1 MIMMGLADFNLTPK
15 AKKGLKDSKK
25 FAKDNGHDLVTTAHL
40 VYGCLSNLSDTC
52 SLRISSY
59 DIDLNKELFQDIFE
73 KYVKQNAD
81 YFLSKKG
88 QGGWHE
94 DVNETIRSAKE
105 FSDMFD
111 SYFIGIEHVLY
122 VVLDEDNAFIK
133 FLAQNGI
140 NVMLIKDILEEYLS
154 EDILPPLGQMM
165 HSFNEEAEGFIND
178 RDHQAS
184 PPQISKYCV
193 NLNEEFLIKGGS
205 TISGRD
211 KEINQLIEILSKKNK
226 SNAILVGDAGVGKTA
241 IAEGLA
247 QQIVAQEVP
256 PHMALMQICSV
267 DISAMV
273 AGSKYRGEF
282 EEKFKALI
290 AEAERNPQVI
300 LFFDEIHTIIGAGNT
315 QGSVDASNMLKPAL
329 ARGDIK
335 CIGAT
340 TTQEYKKYFEKDT
353 ALKRRFDQIQVEEP
367 SKDATKDIV
376 MKTISYYEEF
386 HNVKYTECNIDTIIN
401 FSDKYLSNRKFPD
414 KAFDI
419 IDQLGART
427 RIKYN
432 KTPDDVEAVRSSF
445 YDFLTEDNNDEE
457 LDEEKFTLLLKEY
470 LQAMSRC
477 QENKGQK
484 QKIRQRDILAI
495 FQEKTGLSPKA
506 ISEKDSSFTSFSKR
520 MNSEVFGQEK
530 NIEIINNAL
539 SCSKAG
545 LNDPKKPLSNFLFV
559 GATSVGKT
567 YTAKKIAK
575 YFFGNEKSLLQLNMG
590 EYQDKTSIS
599 KLIGANAGYVGY
611 DEGGLLTEFV
621 RNNPNCVI
629 LFDEVEK
636 CEPKVLDVLLHILD
650 EGYATDNLNRDID
663 FTNTV
668 IIMTSNIGHKEKS
681 EKSMGF
687 VPTKR
692 NEKEVYTDSVK
703 KHFKPELLSRIDEVV
718 VFNELGEG
726 ELKQIIRKELD
737 EIKRRL
743 GGRGIQVA
751 FKKSLEIHVFNKI
764 KNDKNHARQIKN
776 VVKSLVQVPMSNFII
791 KNRNIEKISIN
802 IVDKSLEFV

>member
-1 MIMMGLADFNLTPK
+1 MMGLADFNLTPK

-25 FAKDNGHDLVTTAHL
+25 FARDNGHNLVTTAHL

-52 SLRISSY
+52 SLRLLSY
-59 DIDLNKELFQDIFE
+59 DINLDAELFKGIFK
-73 KYVKQNAD
+73 KYVNQNED

-94 DVNETIRSAKE
+94 DVSETIRSAKD

-122 VVLDEDNAFIK
+122 VVLDEDDMFVK
-133 FLAQNGI
+133 FLSQNGI
-140 NVMLIKDILEEYLS
+140 NVMLLKDLLEEYLS
-154 EDILPPLGQMM
+154 EDVRLGQIR
-165 HSFNEEAEGFIND
+165 HSFGDEAEDFIN
-178 RDHQAS
+178 HKGVEEEL
-184 PPQISKYCV
+184 PQISKYCI
-193 NLNEEFLIKGGS
+193 NLNEEFGLKGGF

-211 KEINQLIEILSKKNK
+211 KEISQLVEVLSKKNK

-247 QQIVAQEVP
+247 QKIVSQEVP
-256 PHMALMQICSV
+256 THMSLMQICSV

-290 AEAERNPQVI
+290 HEAENHPHII
-300 LFFDEIHTIIGAGNT
+300 LFFDEIHTIIGAGNS
-315 QGSVDASNMLKPAL
+315 QGAVDASNMLKPAL
-329 ARGDIK
+329 ARGNIK

-353 ALKRRFDQIQVEEP
+353 AMKRRFDKIQVEEP
-367 SKDATKDIV
+367 SKGATKDIV

-386 HNVKYTECNIDTIIN
+386 HNVNYSEANIDTIIE
-401 FSDKYLSNRKFPD
+401 FSEKYLSNRKFPD

-432 KTPDDVEAVRSSF
+432 KTPEDVQSVRSSF
-445 YDFLTEDNNDEE
+445 YNFVTEDNDEE
-457 LDEEKFTLLLKEY
+457 LNEEKFTSLLKEY
-470 LQAMSRC
+470 LQSISRC
-477 QENKGQK
+477 QENRGRK
-484 QKIRQRDILAI
+484 QKIRQKDILAI

-506 ISEKDSSFTSFSKR
+506 ISEKDSSFTSFSKK

-530 NIEIINNAL
+530 NIEIINNTL

-545 LNDPKKPLSNFLFV
+545 LNDPKKPLGNFLFI

-567 YTAKKIAK
+567 YTAKNIAK
-575 YFFGNEKSLLQLNMG
+575 HFFGNEKSLLQLNMS
-590 EYQDKTSIS
+590 EYQDKTAIS

-621 RNNPNCVI
+621 RDNPNSVI

-650 EGYATDNLNRDID
+650 EGYATDNLNRKID
-663 FTNTV
+663 FTKTV
-668 IIMTSNIGHKEKS
+668 IIMTSNVGHKEKS
-681 EKSMGF
+681 KNSMGF
-687 VPTKR
+687 APTKQ
-692 NEKEVYTDSVK
+692 NEKEVYNDSVK
-703 KHFKPELLSRIDEVV
+703 KHFRPELLARVDEVV
-718 VFNELGEG
+718 IFNELGEH
-726 ELKQIIRKELD
+726 ELKLIIRKELK
-737 EIKRRL
+737 EIKERL
-743 GGRGIQVA
+743 EVREIKVV
-751 FKKSLEIHVFNKI
+751 FKKNLEIHVFNKI

-776 VVKSLVQVPMSNFII
+776 VVKSLIQVPISNFII
-791 KNRNIEKISIN
+791 KNRDIKEISIN
-802 IVDKSLEFV
+802 VVDKSLEFA

>member
-1 MIMMGLADFNLTPK
+1 MMGLADFNLTPK

-40 VYGCLSNLSDTC
+40 VYGCLSNLSDSC
-52 SLRISSY
+52 SLRLLSY
-59 DIDLNKELFQDIFE
+59 DIDLNAELFKGIFK
-73 KYVKQNAD
+73 KYVNQNED

-94 DVNETIRSAKE
+94 DVSETIRSAKD

-122 VVLDEDNAFIK
+122 VVLDEDDMFVK
-133 FLAQNGI
+133 FLSQNGI
-140 NVMLIKDILEEYLS
+140 NVMLLKDLLEEYLS
-154 EDILPPLGQMM
+154 EDVRLGQIR
-165 HSFNEEAEGFIND
+165 HSFDDEAEDFIN
-178 RDHQAS
+178 HKGVEEEL
-184 PPQISKYCV
+184 PQISKYCI
-193 NLNEEFLIKGGS
+193 NLNEEFGLKGGF

-211 KEINQLIEILSKKNK
+211 KEISQLVEVLSKKNK

-247 QQIVAQEVP
+247 QKIVSQEVP
-256 PHMALMQICSV
+256 THMSLMQICSV

-290 AEAERNPQVI
+290 HEAENHPHII
-300 LFFDEIHTIIGAGNT
+300 LFFDEIHTIIGAGNS
-315 QGSVDASNMLKPAL
+315 QGAVDASNMLKPAL
-329 ARGDIK
+329 ARGNIK

-353 ALKRRFDQIQVEEP
+353 AMKRRFDKIQVEEP
-367 SKDATKDIV
+367 SKGATKDIV

-386 HNVKYTECNIDTIIN
+386 HNVNYSEANIDTIIE
-401 FSDKYLSNRKFPD
+401 FSEKYLSNRKFPD

-427 RIKYN
+427 RIKYS
-432 KTPDDVEAVRSSF
+432 KTPEDVQSVRSSF
-445 YDFLTEDNNDEE
+445 YNFVTEDNDEE
-457 LDEEKFTLLLKEY
+457 LNEEKFTSLLKEY
-470 LQAMSRC
+470 LQSISRC
-477 QENKGQK
+477 QENRGRK
-484 QKIRQRDILAI
+484 QKIRQKDILAI

-506 ISEKDSSFTSFSKR
+506 ISEKDSSFTSFSKK

-530 NIEIINNAL
+530 NIEIINNTL

-545 LNDPKKPLSNFLFV
+545 LNDPKKPLGNFLFI

-567 YTAKKIAK
+567 YTAKNIAK
-575 YFFGNEKSLLQLNMG
+575 HFFGNEKSLLQLNMS
-590 EYQDKTSIS
+590 EYQDKTAIS

-621 RNNPNCVI
+621 RDNPNSVI

-650 EGYATDNLNRDID
+650 EGYATDNLNRKID
-663 FTNTV
+663 FTKTV
-668 IIMTSNIGHKEKS
+668 IIMTSNVGHKEKS
-681 EKSMGF
+681 KNSMGF
-687 VPTKR
+687 APTEQ
-692 NEKEVYTDSVK
+692 NEKEVYNDSVK
-703 KHFKPELLSRIDEVV
+703 KHFRPELLARVDEVV
-718 VFNELGEG
+718 IFNELGEH
-726 ELKQIIRKELD
+726 ELKLIIRKELK
-737 EIKRRL
+737 EIKERL
-743 GGRGIQVA
+743 EVREIKVV
-751 FKKSLEIHVFNKI
+751 FKKNLEIHVFNKI

-776 VVKSLVQVPMSNFII
+776 VVKSLIQVPISNFII
-791 KNRNIEKISIN
+791 KNRDIKEISIN
-802 IVDKSLEFV
+802 VVDKSLEFA

>member
-1 MIMMGLADFNLTPK
+1 MMGLADFNLTPK

-40 VYGCLSNLSDTC
+40 VYGCLSNLSDSC
-52 SLRISSY
+52 SLRLLSY
-59 DIDLNKELFQDIFE
+59 DIDLNAELFKVIFK
-73 KYVKQNAD
+73 KYVNQNKD

-94 DVNETIRSAKE
+94 DVSETIRSAKD

-122 VVLDEDNAFIK
+122 VVLDEDDMFVK
-133 FLAQNGI
+133 FLSQNGI
-140 NVMLIKDILEEYLS
+140 NVMLLKDLLEEYLS
-154 EDILPPLGQMM
+154 EDIPLGRIM
-165 HSFNEEAEGFIND
+165 HSFDDEAEDFIN
-178 RDHQAS
+178 RTGVEEEL
-184 PPQISKYCV
+184 PEISKYCI
-193 NLNEEFLIKGGS
+193 NLNEEFGLKGGF

-211 KEINQLIEILSKKNK
+211 EEINQLVEVLSKKNK

-247 QQIVAQEVP
+247 QKIVSQEVP
-256 PHMALMQICSV
+256 THMSLMQICSV

-290 AEAERNPQVI
+290 HEAENHPHII
-300 LFFDEIHTIIGAGNT
+300 LFFDEIHTIIGAGNS
-315 QGSVDASNMLKPAL
+315 QGAVDASNMLKPAL
-329 ARGDIK
+329 ARGNIK

-353 ALKRRFDQIQVEEP
+353 AMKRRFDKIQVEEP
-367 SKDATKDIV
+367 SKGATKDIV

-386 HNVKYTECNIDTIIN
+386 HNVNYSEANIDTIIE
-401 FSDKYLSNRKFPD
+401 FSEKYLSNRKFPD

-427 RIKYN
+427 RIKYS
-432 KTPDDVEAVRSSF
+432 KTPEDVQSVRSSF
-445 YDFLTEDNNDEE
+445 YNFVTEDNDEE
-457 LDEEKFTLLLKEY
+457 LNEEKFTSLLKEY
-470 LQAMSRC
+470 LQSISRC
-477 QENKGQK
+477 QENRGRK
-484 QKIRQRDILAI
+484 QKIRQKDILAI

-506 ISEKDSSFTSFSKR
+506 ISEKDSSFTSFSKK

-530 NIEIINNAL
+530 NIEIINNTL

-545 LNDPKKPLSNFLFV
+545 LNDPKKPLGNFLFI

-567 YTAKKIAK
+567 YTAKNIAK
-575 YFFGNEKSLLQLNMG
+575 HFFGNEKSLLQLNMS
-590 EYQDKTSIS
+590 EYQDKTAIS

-621 RNNPNCVI
+621 RDNPNSVI

-650 EGYATDNLNRDID
+650 EGYATDNLNRKID
-663 FTNTV
+663 FTKTV
-668 IIMTSNIGHKEKS
+668 IIMTSNVGHKEKS
-681 EKSMGF
+681 KNSMGF
-687 VPTKR
+687 APTKQ
-692 NEKEVYTDSVK
+692 NEKEVYNDSVK
-703 KHFKPELLSRIDEVV
+703 KHFRPELLARVDEVV
-718 VFNELGEG
+718 IFNELGEH
-726 ELKQIIRKELD
+726 ELKLIIRKELK
-737 EIKRRL
+737 EIKERL
-743 GGRGIQVA
+743 EVREIKVV
-751 FKKSLEIHVFNKI
+751 FKKNLEIHVFNKI

-776 VVKSLVQVPMSNFII
+776 VVKSLIQVPISNFII
-791 KNRNIEKISIN
+791 KNRDIKEISIN
-802 IVDKSLEFV
+802 VVDKSLEFA

>member
-1 MIMMGLADFNLTPK
+1 MMGLADFNLTPK

-40 VYGCLSNLSDTC
+40 VYGCLSNLSDSC
-52 SLRISSY
+52 SLRLLSY
-59 DIDLNKELFQDIFE
+59 DIDLNAELFKVIFK
-73 KYVKQNAD
+73 KYVNQNKD

-94 DVNETIRSAKE
+94 DVSETIRSAKD

-122 VVLDEDNAFIK
+122 VVLDEDDMFVK
-133 FLAQNGI
+133 FLSQNGI
-140 NVMLIKDILEEYLS
+140 NVMLLKDLLEEYLS
-154 EDILPPLGQMM
+154 EDVRLGQIR
-165 HSFNEEAEGFIND
+165 HSFDDEAEDFIN
-178 RDHQAS
+178 HKGVEEEL
-184 PPQISKYCV
+184 PQISKYCI
-193 NLNEEFLIKGGS
+193 NLNEEFGLKGGF

-211 KEINQLIEILSKKNK
+211 KEISQLVEVLSKKNK

-247 QQIVAQEVP
+247 QKIVSQEVP
-256 PHMALMQICSV
+256 THMSLMQICSV

-290 AEAERNPQVI
+290 HEAENHPHII
-300 LFFDEIHTIIGAGNT
+300 LFFDEIHTIIGAGNS
-315 QGSVDASNMLKPAL
+315 QGAVDASNMLKPAL
-329 ARGDIK
+329 ARGNIK

-353 ALKRRFDQIQVEEP
+353 AMKRRFDKIQVEEP
-367 SKDATKDIV
+367 SKGATKDIV

-386 HNVKYTECNIDTIIN
+386 HNVNYSEANIDTIIE
-401 FSDKYLSNRKFPD
+401 FSEKYLSNRKFPD

-427 RIKYN
+427 RIKYS
-432 KTPDDVEAVRSSF
+432 KTPEDVQSVRSSF
-445 YDFLTEDNNDEE
+445 YNFVTEDNDEE
-457 LDEEKFTLLLKEY
+457 LNEEKFTSLLKEY
-470 LQAMSRC
+470 LQSISRC
-477 QENKGQK
+477 QENRGRK
-484 QKIRQRDILAI
+484 QKIRQKDILAI

-506 ISEKDSSFTSFSKR
+506 ISEKDSSFTSFSKK

-530 NIEIINNAL
+530 NIEIINNTL

-545 LNDPKKPLSNFLFV
+545 LNDPKKPLGNFLFI

-567 YTAKKIAK
+567 YTAKNIAK
-575 YFFGNEKSLLQLNMG
+575 HFFGNEKSLLQLNMS
-590 EYQDKTSIS
+590 EYQDKTAIS

-621 RNNPNCVI
+621 RDNPNSVI

-650 EGYATDNLNRDID
+650 EGYATDNLNRKID
-663 FTNTV
+663 FTKTV
-668 IIMTSNIGHKEKS
+668 IVMTSNVGHKEKS
-681 EKSMGF
+681 KNSMGF
-687 VPTKR
+687 APTKQ
-692 NEKEVYTDSVK
+692 NEKEVYNDSVK
-703 KHFKPELLSRIDEVV
+703 KHFRPELLARVDEVV
-718 VFNELGEG
+718 IFNELGEH
-726 ELKQIIRKELD
+726 ELKLIIRKELK
-737 EIKRRL
+737 EIKERL
-743 GGRGIQVA
+743 EVREIKVV
-751 FKKSLEIHVFNKI
+751 FKKNLEIHVFNKI

-776 VVKSLVQVPMSNFII
+776 VVKSLIQVPISNFII
-791 KNRNIEKISIN
+791 KNRDIKEISIN
-802 IVDKSLEFV
+802 VVDKSLEFA

>member
-40 VYGCLSNLSDTC
+40 VYGCLSNLSDSC
-52 SLRISSY
+52 SLRLLSY
-59 DIDLNKELFQDIFE
+59 DIDLNAELFKVIFK
-73 KYVKQNAD
+73 KYVNQNKD

-94 DVNETIRSAKE
+94 DVSETIRSAKD

-122 VVLDEDNAFIK
+122 VVLDEDDMFVK
-133 FLAQNGI
+133 FLSQNGI
-140 NVMLIKDILEEYLS
+140 NVMLLKDLLEEYLS
-154 EDILPPLGQMM
+154 EDVRLGQIR
-165 HSFNEEAEGFIND
+165 HSFDDEAEDFIN
-178 RDHQAS
+178 HKGVEEEL
-184 PPQISKYCV
+184 PQISKYCI
-193 NLNEEFLIKGGS
+193 NLNEEFGLKGGF

-211 KEINQLIEILSKKNK
+211 KEISQLVEVLSKKNK

-247 QQIVAQEVP
+247 QKIVSQEVP
-256 PHMALMQICSV
+256 THMSLMQICSV

-290 AEAERNPQVI
+290 HEAENHPHII
-300 LFFDEIHTIIGAGNT
+300 LFFDEIHTIIGAGNS
-315 QGSVDASNMLKPAL
+315 QGAVDASNMLKPAL
-329 ARGDIK
+329 ARGNIK

-353 ALKRRFDQIQVEEP
+353 AMKRRFDKIQVEEP
-367 SKDATKDIV
+367 SKGATKDIV

-386 HNVKYTECNIDTIIN
+386 HNVNYSEANIDTIIE
-401 FSDKYLSNRKFPD
+401 FSEKYLSNRKFPD

-427 RIKYN
+427 RIKYS
-432 KTPDDVEAVRSSF
+432 KTPEDVQSVRSSF
-445 YDFLTEDNNDEE
+445 YNFVTEDNDEE
-457 LDEEKFTLLLKEY
+457 LNEEKFTSLLKEY
-470 LQAMSRC
+470 LQSISRC
-477 QENKGQK
+477 QENRGRK
-484 QKIRQRDILAI
+484 QKIRQKDILAI

-506 ISEKDSSFTSFSKR
+506 ISEKDSSFTSFSKK

-530 NIEIINNAL
+530 NIEIINNTL

-545 LNDPKKPLSNFLFV
+545 LNDPKKPLGNFLFI

-567 YTAKKIAK
+567 YTAKNIAK
-575 YFFGNEKSLLQLNMG
+575 HFFGNEKSLLQLNMS
-590 EYQDKTSIS
+590 EYQDKTAIS

-621 RNNPNCVI
+621 RDNPNSVI

-650 EGYATDNLNRDID
+650 EGYATDNLNRKID
-663 FTNTV
+663 FTKTV
-668 IIMTSNIGHKEKS
+668 IVMTSNVGHKEKS
-681 EKSMGF
+681 KNSMGF
-687 VPTKR
+687 APTKQ
-692 NEKEVYTDSVK
+692 NEKEVYNDSVK
-703 KHFKPELLSRIDEVV
+703 KHFRPELLARVDEVV
-718 VFNELGEG
+718 IFNELGEH
-726 ELKQIIRKELD
+726 ELKLIIRKELK
-737 EIKRRL
+737 EIKERL
-743 GGRGIQVA
+743 EVREIKVV
-751 FKKSLEIHVFNKI
+751 FKKNLEIHVFNKI

-776 VVKSLVQVPMSNFII
+776 VVKSLIQVPISNFII
-791 KNRNIEKISIN
+791 KNRDIKEISIN
-802 IVDKSLEFV
+802 VVDKSLEFA

>member
-1 MIMMGLADFNLTPK
+1 MMGLADFNLTPK

-40 VYGCLSNLSDTC
+40 VYGCLSNLSDSC
-52 SLRISSY
+52 SLRLLSY
-59 DIDLNKELFQDIFE
+59 DIDLNAELFKVIFK
-73 KYVKQNAD
+73 KYVNQNKD

-94 DVNETIRSAKE
+94 DVSETIRSAKD

-122 VVLDEDNAFIK
+122 VVLDEDDMFVK
-133 FLAQNGI
+133 FLSQNGI
-140 NVMLIKDILEEYLS
+140 NVMLLKDLLEEYLS
-154 EDILPPLGQMM
+154 EDVRLGQIR
-165 HSFNEEAEGFIND
+165 HSFDDEAEDFIN
-178 RDHQAS
+178 HKGVEEEL
-184 PPQISKYCV
+184 PQISKYCI
-193 NLNEEFLIKGGS
+193 NLNEEFGLKGGF

-211 KEINQLIEILSKKNK
+211 KEISQLVEVLSKKNK

-247 QQIVAQEVP
+247 QKIVSQEVP
-256 PHMALMQICSV
+256 THMSLMQICSV

-290 AEAERNPQVI
+290 HEAENHPHII
-300 LFFDEIHTIIGAGNT
+300 LFFDEIHTIIGAGNS
-315 QGSVDASNMLKPAL
+315 QGAVDASNMLKPAL
-329 ARGDIK
+329 ARGNIK

-353 ALKRRFDQIQVEEP
+353 AMKRRFDKIQVEEP
-367 SKDATKDIV
+367 SKGATKDIV

-386 HNVKYTECNIDTIIN
+386 HNVNYSEANIDTIIE
-401 FSDKYLSNRKFPD
+401 FSEKYLSNRKFPD

-427 RIKYN
+427 RIKYS
-432 KTPDDVEAVRSSF
+432 KTPEDVQSVRSSF
-445 YDFLTEDNNDEE
+445 YNFVTEDNDEE
-457 LDEEKFTLLLKEY
+457 LNEEKFTSLLKEY
-470 LQAMSRC
+470 LQSISRC
-477 QENKGQK
+477 QENRGRK
-484 QKIRQRDILAI
+484 QKIRQKDILAI

-506 ISEKDSSFTSFSKR
+506 ISEKDSSFTSFSKK

-530 NIEIINNAL
+530 NIEIINNTL

-545 LNDPKKPLSNFLFV
+545 LNDPKKPLGNFLFI

-567 YTAKKIAK
+567 YTAKNIAK
-575 YFFGNEKSLLQLNMG
+575 HFFGNEKSLLQLNMS
-590 EYQDKTSIS
+590 EYQDKTAIS

-621 RNNPNCVI
+621 RDNPNSVI

-650 EGYATDNLNRDID
+650 EGYATDNLNRKID
-663 FTNTV
+663 FTKTV
-668 IIMTSNIGHKEKS
+668 IIMTSNVGHKEKS
-681 EKSMGF
+681 KNSMGF
-687 VPTKR
+687 APTKQ
-692 NEKEVYTDSVK
+692 NEKEVYNDSVK
-703 KHFKPELLSRIDEVV
+703 KHFRPELLARVDEVV
-718 VFNELGEG
+718 IFNELGEH
-726 ELKQIIRKELD
+726 ELKLIIRKELK
-737 EIKRRL
+737 EIKERL
-743 GGRGIQVA
+743 EVREIKVV
-751 FKKSLEIHVFNKI
+751 FKKNLEIHVFNKI

-776 VVKSLVQVPMSNFII
+776 VVKSLIQVPISNFII
-791 KNRNIEKISIN
+791 KNRDIKEISIN
-802 IVDKSLEFV
+802 VVDKSLEFA

>member
-1 MIMMGLADFNLTPK
+1 MMGLADFNLTPK

-40 VYGCLSNLSDTC
+40 VYGCLSNLSDSC
-52 SLRISSY
+52 SLRLLSY
-59 DIDLNKELFQDIFE
+59 DIDLNAELFKGIFK
-73 KYVKQNAD
+73 KYVNQNED

-94 DVNETIRSAKE
+94 DVSETIRSAKD

-122 VVLDEDNAFIK
+122 VVLDEDDMFVK
-133 FLAQNGI
+133 FLSQNGI
-140 NVMLIKDILEEYLS
+140 NVMLLKDLLEEYLS
-154 EDILPPLGQMM
+154 EDVRLGQIR
-165 HSFNEEAEGFIND
+165 HSFDDEAEDFIN
-178 RDHQAS
+178 HKGVEEEL
-184 PPQISKYCV
+184 PQISKYCI
-193 NLNEEFLIKGGS
+193 NLNEEFGLKGGF

-211 KEINQLIEILSKKNK
+211 KEISQLVEVLSKKNK

-247 QQIVAQEVP
+247 QKIVSQEVP
-256 PHMALMQICSV
+256 THMSLMQICSV

-290 AEAERNPQVI
+290 HEAENHPHII
-300 LFFDEIHTIIGAGNT
+300 LFFDEIHTIIGAGNS
-315 QGSVDASNMLKPAL
+315 QGAVDASNMLKPAL
-329 ARGDIK
+329 ARGNIK

-353 ALKRRFDQIQVEEP
+353 AMKRRFDKIQVEEP
-367 SKDATKDIV
+367 SKGATKDIV

-386 HNVKYTECNIDTIIN
+386 HNVNYSEANIDTIIE
-401 FSDKYLSNRKFPD
+401 FSEKYLSNRKFPD

-427 RIKYN
+427 RIKYS
-432 KTPDDVEAVRSSF
+432 KTPEDVQSVRSSF
-445 YDFLTEDNNDEE
+445 YNFVTEDNDEE
-457 LDEEKFTLLLKEY
+457 LNEEKFTSLLKEY
-470 LQAMSRC
+470 LQSISRC
-477 QENKGQK
+477 QENRGRK
-484 QKIRQRDILAI
+484 QKIRQKDILAI

-506 ISEKDSSFTSFSKR
+506 ISEKDSSFTSFSKK

-530 NIEIINNAL
+530 NIEIINNTL

-545 LNDPKKPLSNFLFV
+545 LNDPKKPLGNFLFI

-567 YTAKKIAK
+567 YTAKNIAK
-575 YFFGNEKSLLQLNMG
+575 HFFGNEKSLLQLNMS
-590 EYQDKTSIS
+590 EYQDKTAIS

-621 RNNPNCVI
+621 RDNPNSVI

-650 EGYATDNLNRDID
+650 EGYATDNLNRKID
-663 FTNTV
+663 FTKTV
-668 IIMTSNIGHKEKS
+668 IIMTSNVGHKEKS
-681 EKSMGF
+681 KNSMGF
-687 VPTKR
+687 APTKQ
-692 NEKEVYTDSVK
+692 NEKEVYNDSVK
-703 KHFKPELLSRIDEVV
+703 KHFRPELLARVDEVV
-718 VFNELGEG
+718 IFNELGEH
-726 ELKQIIRKELD
+726 ELKLIIRKELK
-737 EIKRRL
+737 EIKERL
-743 GGRGIQVA
+743 EVREIKVV
-751 FKKSLEIHVFNKI
+751 FKKNLEIHVFNKI

-776 VVKSLVQVPMSNFII
+776 VVKSLIQVPISNFII
-791 KNRNIEKISIN
+791 KNRDIKEISIN
-802 IVDKSLEFV
+802 VVDKSLEFA

>member
-40 VYGCLSNLSDTC
+40 VYGCLSNLSDSC
-52 SLRISSY
+52 SLRLLSY
-59 DIDLNKELFQDIFE
+59 DIDLNAELFKVIFK
-73 KYVKQNAD
+73 KYVNQNKD

-94 DVNETIRSAKE
+94 DVSETIRSAKD

-122 VVLDEDNAFIK
+122 VVLDEDDIFVK
-133 FLAQNGI
+133 FLSQNGI
-140 NVMLIKDILEEYLS
+140 NVMLLKDLLEEYLS
-154 EDILPPLGQMM
+154 EDIPLGRIM
-165 HSFNEEAEGFIND
+165 HSFDDEAEDFIN
-178 RDHQAS
+178 RTGVEEEL
-184 PPQISKYCV
+184 PEISKYCI
-193 NLNEEFLIKGGS
+193 NLNEEFGLKGGF

-211 KEINQLIEILSKKNK
+211 EEINQLVEVLSKKNK

-247 QQIVAQEVP
+247 QKIVSQEVP
-256 PHMALMQICSV
+256 THMSLMQICSV

-290 AEAERNPQVI
+290 HEAENHPHII
-300 LFFDEIHTIIGAGNT
+300 LFFDEIHTIIGAGNS
-315 QGSVDASNMLKPAL
+315 QGAVDASNMLKPAL
-329 ARGDIK
+329 ARGNIK

-353 ALKRRFDQIQVEEP
+353 AMKRRFDKIQVEEP
-367 SKDATKDIV
+367 SKGATKDIV

-386 HNVKYTECNIDTIIN
+386 HNVNYSEANIDTIIE
-401 FSDKYLSNRKFPD
+401 FSEKYLSNRKFPD

-427 RIKYN
+427 RIKYS
-432 KTPDDVEAVRSSF
+432 KTPEDVQSVRSSF
-445 YDFLTEDNNDEE
+445 YNFVTEDNDEE
-457 LDEEKFTLLLKEY
+457 LNEEKFTSLLKEY
-470 LQAMSRC
+470 LQSISRC
-477 QENKGQK
+477 QENRGRK
-484 QKIRQRDILAI
+484 QKIRQKDILAI

-506 ISEKDSSFTSFSKR
+506 ISEKDSSFTSFSKK

-530 NIEIINNAL
+530 NIEIINNTL

-545 LNDPKKPLSNFLFV
+545 LNDPKKPLGNFLFI

-567 YTAKKIAK
+567 YTAKNIAK
-575 YFFGNEKSLLQLNMG
+575 HFFGNEKSLLQLNMS
-590 EYQDKTSIS
+590 EYQDKTAIS

-621 RNNPNCVI
+621 RDNPNSVI

-650 EGYATDNLNRDID
+650 EGYATDNLNRKID
-663 FTNTV
+663 FTKTV
-668 IIMTSNIGHKEKS
+668 IVMTSNVGHKEKS
-681 EKSMGF
+681 KNSMGF
-687 VPTKR
+687 APTKQ
-692 NEKEVYTDSVK
+692 NEKEVYNDSVK
-703 KHFKPELLSRIDEVV
+703 KHFRPELLARVDEVV
-718 VFNELGEG
+718 IFNELGEH
-726 ELKQIIRKELD
+726 ELKLIIRKELK
-737 EIKRRL
+737 EIKERL
-743 GGRGIQVA
+743 EVREIKVV
-751 FKKSLEIHVFNKI
+751 FKKNLEIHVFNKI

-776 VVKSLVQVPMSNFII
+776 VVKSLIQVPISNFII
-791 KNRNIEKISIN
+791 KNRDIKEISIN
-802 IVDKSLEFV
+802 VVDKSLEFA

>member
-1 MIMMGLADFNLTPK
+1 MMGLADFNLTPK

-40 VYGCLSNLSDTC
+40 VYGCLLNISDSC
-52 SLRISSY
+52 SLRLKSY
-59 DIDLNKELFQDIFE
+59 DVDLNIELFKDIFQ
-73 KYVKQNAD
+73 KYVEQNKD

-94 DVNETIRSAKE
+94 DVNQTIRSAKD

-122 VVLDEDNAFIK
+122 VILDEDNAFVK
-133 FLAQNGI
+133 YLSQNGI
-140 NVMLIKDILEEYLS
+140 DVILTKDLIEGYILEDS
-154 EDILPPLGQMM
+154 IPPLGQMRR
-165 HSFNEEAEGFIND
+165 SFDAETEEFVNIEDLQG
-178 RDHQAS
+178 
-184 PPQISKYCV
+184 PLPQISKYCV
-193 NLNEEFLIKGGS
+193 NLNEEFMSNKGS
-205 TISGRD
+205 IISGRD
-211 KEINQLIEILSKKNK
+211 KEINQLVEILSKKNK
-226 SNAILVGDAGVGKTA
+226 SNAILVGEAGVGKTA

-247 QQIVAQEVP
+247 QKIVSQEVP
-256 PHMALMQICSV
+256 THMSLMQICSV

-290 AEAERNPQVI
+290 HEAENHPHII
-300 LFFDEIHTIIGAGNT
+300 LFFDEIHTIIGAGNS
-315 QGSVDASNMLKPAL
+315 QGAVDASNMLKPAL
-329 ARGDIK
+329 ARGNIK

-353 ALKRRFDQIQVEEP
+353 AMKRRFDKIQVEEP
-367 SKDATKDIV
+367 SKGATKDIV

-386 HNVKYTECNIDTIIN
+386 HNVNYSEANIDTIIE
-401 FSDKYLSNRKFPD
+401 FSEKYLSNRKFPD

-432 KTPDDVEAVRSSF
+432 KTPEDVQSVRSSF
-445 YDFLTEDNNDEE
+445 YNFVTEDNDEE
-457 LDEEKFTLLLKEY
+457 LNEEKFTSLLKEY
-470 LQAMSRC
+470 LQSISRC
-477 QENKGQK
+477 QENRGRK
-484 QKIRQRDILAI
+484 QKIRQKDILAI

-506 ISEKDSSFTSFSKR
+506 ISEKDSSFASFSKK

-530 NIEIINNAL
+530 NIEIINNTL

-545 LNDPKKPLSNFLFV
+545 LNDPKKPLGNFLFI

-567 YTAKKIAK
+567 YTAKNIAK
-575 YFFGNEKSLLQLNMG
+575 HFFGNEKSLLQLNMS
-590 EYQDKTSIS
+590 EYQDKTAIS

-621 RNNPNCVI
+621 RDNPNSVI

-650 EGYATDNLNRDID
+650 EGYATDNLNRKID
-663 FTNTV
+663 FTKTV
-668 IIMTSNIGHKEKS
+668 IIMTSNVGHKEKS
-681 EKSMGF
+681 KNSMGF
-687 VPTKR
+687 APTKQ
-692 NEKEVYTDSVK
+692 NEKEVYNDSVK
-703 KHFKPELLSRIDEVV
+703 KHFRPELLARVDEVV
-718 VFNELGEG
+718 IFNELGEH
-726 ELKQIIRKELD
+726 ELKLIIRKELK
-737 EIKRRL
+737 EIKERL
-743 GGRGIQVA
+743 EVREIKVV
-751 FKKSLEIHVFNKI
+751 FKKNLEIHVFNKI

-776 VVKSLVQVPMSNFII
+776 VVKSLIQVPISNFII
-791 KNRNIEKISIN
+791 KNRDIKEISIN
-802 IVDKSLEFV
+802 VVDKSLEFA

>member
-40 VYGCLSNLSDTC
+40 VYGCLSNLSDSC
-52 SLRISSY
+52 SLRLLSY
-59 DIDLNKELFQDIFE
+59 DIDLNAELFKGIFK
-73 KYVKQNAD
+73 KYVNQNKD

-94 DVNETIRSAKE
+94 DVSETIRSAKD

-122 VVLDEDNAFIK
+122 VVLDEDDMFVK
-133 FLAQNGI
+133 FLSQNGI
-140 NVMLIKDILEEYLS
+140 NVMLLKDLLEEYLS
-154 EDILPPLGQMM
+154 EDVRLGQIR
-165 HSFNEEAEGFIND
+165 HSFDDEAEDFIN
-178 RDHQAS
+178 HKGVEEEL
-184 PPQISKYCV
+184 PQISKYCI
-193 NLNEEFLIKGGS
+193 NLNEEVGLKGGF

-211 KEINQLIEILSKKNK
+211 KEISQLVEVLSKKNK

-247 QQIVAQEVP
+247 QKIVSQEVP
-256 PHMALMQICSV
+256 THMSLMQICSV

-290 AEAERNPQVI
+290 HEAENHPHII
-300 LFFDEIHTIIGAGNT
+300 LFFDEIHTIIGAGNS
-315 QGSVDASNMLKPAL
+315 QGAVDASNMLKPAL
-329 ARGDIK
+329 ARGNIK

-353 ALKRRFDQIQVEEP
+353 AMKRRFDKIQVEEP
-367 SKDATKDIV
+367 SKGATKDIV

-386 HNVKYTECNIDTIIN
+386 HNVNYSEANIDTIIE
-401 FSDKYLSNRKFPD
+401 FSEKYLSNRKFPD

-427 RIKYN
+427 RIKYS
-432 KTPDDVEAVRSSF
+432 KTPEDVQSVRSSF
-445 YDFLTEDNNDEE
+445 YNFVTEDNDEE
-457 LDEEKFTLLLKEY
+457 LNEEKFTSLLKEY
-470 LQAMSRC
+470 LQSISRC
-477 QENKGQK
+477 QENRGRK
-484 QKIRQRDILAI
+484 QKIRQKDILAI

-506 ISEKDSSFTSFSKR
+506 ISEKDSSFTSFSKK

-530 NIEIINNAL
+530 NIEIINNTL

-545 LNDPKKPLSNFLFV
+545 LNDPKKPLGNFLFI

-567 YTAKKIAK
+567 YTAKNIAK
-575 YFFGNEKSLLQLNMG
+575 HFFGNEKSLLQLNMS
-590 EYQDKTSIS
+590 EYQDKTAIS

-621 RNNPNCVI
+621 RDNPNSVI

-650 EGYATDNLNRDID
+650 EGYATDNLNRKID
-663 FTNTV
+663 FTKTV
-668 IIMTSNIGHKEKS
+668 IVMTSNVGHKEKS
-681 EKSMGF
+681 KNSMGF
-687 VPTKR
+687 APTKQ
-692 NEKEVYTDSVK
+692 NEKEVYNDSVK
-703 KHFKPELLSRIDEVV
+703 KHFRPELLARVDEVV
-718 VFNELGEG
+718 IFNELGEH
-726 ELKQIIRKELD
+726 ELKLIIRKELK
-737 EIKRRL
+737 EIKERL
-743 GGRGIQVA
+743 EVRKIKVV

-776 VVKSLVQVPMSNFII
+776 VVKSLIQVPISNFII
-791 KNRNIEKISIN
+791 KNRDIKEISIN
-802 IVDKSLEFV
+802 VVDKSLEFA

>member
-25 FAKDNGHDLVTTAHL
+25 FARDNGHNLVTTAHL

-52 SLRISSY
+52 SLRLLSY
-59 DIDLNKELFQDIFE
+59 DINLDAELFKGIFK
-73 KYVKQNAD
+73 KYVNQNED

-94 DVNETIRSAKE
+94 DVSETIRSAKD

-122 VVLDEDNAFIK
+122 VVLDEDDMFVK
-133 FLAQNGI
+133 FLSQNGI
-140 NVMLIKDILEEYLS
+140 DVMLLKDLLEEYLS
-154 EDILPPLGQMM
+154 EDVRLGQIR
-165 HSFNEEAEGFIND
+165 HSFGDEAEDFIN
-178 RDHQAS
+178 HKGVEEEL
-184 PPQISKYCV
+184 PQISKYCI
-193 NLNEEFLIKGGS
+193 NLNEEFGLKGGF

-211 KEINQLIEILSKKNK
+211 KEISQLVEVLSKKNK

-247 QQIVAQEVP
+247 QKIVSQEVP
-256 PHMALMQICSV
+256 THMSLMQICSV

-290 AEAERNPQVI
+290 HEAENHPHII
-300 LFFDEIHTIIGAGNT
+300 LFFDEIHTIIGAGNS
-315 QGSVDASNMLKPAL
+315 QGAVDASNMLKPAL
-329 ARGDIK
+329 ARGNIK

-353 ALKRRFDQIQVEEP
+353 AMKRRFDKIQVEEP
-367 SKDATKDIV
+367 SKGATKDIV

-386 HNVKYTECNIDTIIN
+386 HNVNYSEANIDTIIE
-401 FSDKYLSNRKFPD
+401 FSEKYLSNRKFPD

-427 RIKYN
+427 RIKYS
-432 KTPDDVEAVRSSF
+432 KTPEDVQSVRSSF
-445 YDFLTEDNNDEE
+445 YNFVTEDNDEE
-457 LDEEKFTLLLKEY
+457 LNEEKFTSLLKEY
-470 LQAMSRC
+470 LQSISRC
-477 QENKGQK
+477 QENRGRK
-484 QKIRQRDILAI
+484 QKIRQKDILAI

-506 ISEKDSSFTSFSKR
+506 ISEKDSSFTSFSKK

-530 NIEIINNAL
+530 NIEIINNTL

-545 LNDPKKPLSNFLFV
+545 LNDPKKPLGNFLFI

-567 YTAKKIAK
+567 YTAKNIAK
-575 YFFGNEKSLLQLNMG
+575 HFFGNEKSLLQLNMS
-590 EYQDKTSIS
+590 EYQDKTAIS

-621 RNNPNCVI
+621 RDNPNSVI

-650 EGYATDNLNRDID
+650 EGYATDNLNRKID
-663 FTNTV
+663 FTKTV
-668 IIMTSNIGHKEKS
+668 IIMTSNVGHKEKS
-681 EKSMGF
+681 KNSMGF
-687 VPTKR
+687 APTKQ
-692 NEKEVYTDSVK
+692 NEKEVYNDSVK
-703 KHFKPELLSRIDEVV
+703 KHFRPELLARVDEVV
-718 VFNELGEG
+718 IFNELGEH
-726 ELKQIIRKELD
+726 ELKLIIRKELK
-737 EIKRRL
+737 EIKERL
-743 GGRGIQVA
+743 EVREIKVV
-751 FKKSLEIHVFNKI
+751 FKKNLEIHVFNKI

-776 VVKSLVQVPMSNFII
+776 VVKSLIQVPISNFII
-791 KNRNIEKISIN
+791 KNRDIKEISIN
-802 IVDKSLEFV
+802 VVDKSLEFA

>member
-1 MIMMGLADFNLTPK
+1 MMGLADFNLTPK

-40 VYGCLSNLSDTC
+40 VYGCLSNLSDSC
-52 SLRISSY
+52 SLRLLSY
-59 DIDLNKELFQDIFE
+59 DIDLNAELFKVIFK
-73 KYVKQNAD
+73 KYVNQNKD

-94 DVNETIRSAKE
+94 DVSETIRSAKD

-122 VVLDEDNAFIK
+122 VVLDEDDIFVK
-133 FLAQNGI
+133 FLSQNGI
-140 NVMLIKDILEEYLS
+140 NVMLLKDLLEEYLS
-154 EDILPPLGQMM
+154 EDVRLGQIR
-165 HSFNEEAEGFIND
+165 HSFDDEAEDFIN
-178 RDHQAS
+178 HKGVEEEL
-184 PPQISKYCV
+184 PEISKYCI
-193 NLNEEFLIKGGS
+193 NLNEEFGLKGGF

-211 KEINQLIEILSKKNK
+211 KEISQLVEVLSKKNK

-247 QQIVAQEVP
+247 QKIVSQEVP
-256 PHMALMQICSV
+256 THMSLMQICSV

-290 AEAERNPQVI
+290 HEAENHPHII
-300 LFFDEIHTIIGAGNT
+300 LFFDEIHTIIGAGNS
-315 QGSVDASNMLKPAL
+315 QGAVDASNMLKPAL
-329 ARGDIK
+329 ARGNIK

-353 ALKRRFDQIQVEEP
+353 AMKRRFDKIQVEEP
-367 SKDATKDIV
+367 SKGATKDIV

-386 HNVKYTECNIDTIIN
+386 HNVNYSEANIDTIIE
-401 FSDKYLSNRKFPD
+401 FSEKYLSNRKFPD

-427 RIKYN
+427 RIKYS
-432 KTPDDVEAVRSSF
+432 KTPEDVQSVRSSF
-445 YDFLTEDNNDEE
+445 YNFVTEDNDEE
-457 LDEEKFTLLLKEY
+457 LNEEKFTSLLKEY
-470 LQAMSRC
+470 LQSISRC
-477 QENKGQK
+477 QENRGRK
-484 QKIRQRDILAI
+484 QKIRQKDILAI

-506 ISEKDSSFTSFSKR
+506 ISEKDSSFTSFSKK

-530 NIEIINNAL
+530 NIEIINNTL

-545 LNDPKKPLSNFLFV
+545 LNDPKKPLGNFLFI

-567 YTAKKIAK
+567 YTAKNIAK
-575 YFFGNEKSLLQLNMG
+575 HFFGNEKSLLQLNMS
-590 EYQDKTSIS
+590 EYQDKTAIS

-621 RNNPNCVI
+621 RDNPNSVI

-650 EGYATDNLNRDID
+650 EGYATDNLNRKID
-663 FTNTV
+663 FTKTV
-668 IIMTSNIGHKEKS
+668 IVMTSNVGHKEKS
-681 EKSMGF
+681 KNSMGF
-687 VPTKR
+687 APTKQ
-692 NEKEVYTDSVK
+692 NEKEVYNDSVK
-703 KHFKPELLSRIDEVV
+703 KHFRPELLARVDEVV
-718 VFNELGEG
+718 IFNELGEH
-726 ELKQIIRKELD
+726 ELKLIIRKELK
-737 EIKRRL
+737 EIKERL
-743 GGRGIQVA
+743 EVREIKVV
-751 FKKSLEIHVFNKI
+751 FKKNLEIHVFNKI

-776 VVKSLVQVPMSNFII
+776 VVKSLIQVPISNFII
-791 KNRNIEKISIN
+791 KNRDIKEISIN
-802 IVDKSLEFV
+802 VVDKSLEFA